1 MNTSGRIGY
10 GRFAGFSGKRLPS
23 SKMWDQLAEGVYRRN
38 YEFLAFNVGLVVGAD
53 GALVVD
59 TRASKVEAAEILRD
73 VREVTS
79 LPVRWAVDTHWHWDH
94 AFGNSEFTDATI
106 WGHVEC
112 GRVLAERGEE
122 AKLEVAGW
130 MPERREEFLSVDIRL
145 PDMVFTD
152 EQTLDLGGRRVE
164 LRYRGRGHTEGDVV
178 VEVDAAGVCFAGD
191 LIEQGAPPS
200 FGDGYPVA
208 WPGTLQRVIDGGST
222 KFVPGHGG
230 VMTAAEATAQLAE
243 LDAVATLATES
254 HQAGVPLGAVDLAR
268 SPYPAPVTA
277 EAMERA
283 DLELDGR

>member
-1 MNTSGRIGY
+1 
-10 GRFAGFSGKRLPS
+10 
-23 SKMWDQLAEGVYRRN
+23 MWDQLAEGVYRRN
-38 YEFLAFNVGLVVGAD
+38 YEFLDFNVGLVVGAD

-59 TRASKVEAAEILRD
+59 TRASKVEAAEVLRD

-112 GRVLAERGEE
+112 SRVLAERGEE
-122 AKLEVAGW
+122 AKREVAVRYPDKRDE
-130 MPERREEFLSVDIRL
+130 MMAVEIRL

-152 EQTLDLGGRRVE
+152 EQTLDLGDRTVE

-178 VEVDAAGVCFAGD
+178 VEVDSVGVCFAGD
-191 LIEQGAPPS
+191 LIEQGAPPN

-222 KFVPGHGG
+222 TFVPGHGG
-230 VMTAAEATAQLAE
+230 VMTAADAAAQLAE
-243 LDAVATLATES
+243 LDVVATLATES

-283 DLELDGR
+283 YRELDAR